1 MALGAPSNKLVI
13 YIEEKYENVKDMSC
27 YVLYD
32 ETEKE
37 YFVCGSR
44 RDEAMVNYAQF
55 HFYCKSR
62 DTLVNFIAFI
72 VNARGKSPFT
82 SLITYG
88 LYSYDIF
95 GSDDEHEMSQFVSY
109 SRLDKYRSDTN
120 EIALYVDMTFNRG
133 KIHDLLNIIREV
145 RY

>member
-13 YIEEKYENVKDMSC
+13 YIEEKYEDVKDMTC
-27 YVLYD
+27 YILYD
-32 ETEKE
+32 EIEKE

-62 DTLVNFIAFI
+62 DTLVNYIAFI
-72 VNARGKSPFT
+72 VNARGSCI

-88 LYSYDIF
+88 LYSYNIF
-95 GSDDEHEMSQFVSY
+95 GSADEHEMSQFVSY

-120 EIALYVDMTFNRG
+120 ELALYVDMTFSSA
-133 KIHDLLNIIREV
+133 KIHELLNIIREV

>member
-1 MALGAPSNKLVI
+1 MMALGAPSNKLVI
-13 YIEEKYENVKDMSC
+13 YIEEKYEDVKDMSC

-62 DTLVNFIAFI
+62 DTLVNYIAFI
-72 VNARGKSPFT
+72 VNASGSCI

-120 EIALYVDMTFNRG
+120 ELALYVDMTFSSA

>member
-13 YIEEKYENVKDMSC
+13 YIEEKYEDVKDMTC
-27 YVLYD
+27 YILYD
-32 ETEKE
+32 EIQKE

-62 DTLVNFIAFI
+62 DTLVNYIAFI
-72 VNARGKSPFT
+72 VNARGSCI

-95 GSDDEHEMSQFVSY
+95 GSADEHEMSQFVSY

-120 EIALYVDMTFNRG
+120 ELALYVDMSFSSA
-133 KIHDLLNIIREV
+133 KIHELLNIIREV

>member
-13 YIEEKYENVKDMSC
+13 YIEEKYEDVKDMTC
-27 YVLYD
+27 YILYD
-32 ETEKE
+32 EIEKE

-62 DTLVNFIAFI
+62 DTLVNYIAFI
-72 VNARGKSPFT
+72 VNARGSCI

-88 LYSYDIF
+88 LYSYNIF
-95 GSDDEHEMSQFVSY
+95 GSADEHEMSQFVSY

-120 EIALYVDMTFNRG
+120 ELALYVDMTFSSA